1 MREILFKAKAK
12 NWRERPKE
20 WWWVEGYYA
29 KMGKDD
35 LVRNYIIQN
44 YALAGLSEDPEM
56 NMCFNDVEI
65 DPGTLCQYTGMKDKN
80 EKRIWE
86 NDLIVIGG
94 KICLVKWSEKDTRWC
109 FIRKLTDQEAFF
121 GGPINPND
129 CKVIGNIFDDL
140 ELWGENTY
148 EY

>member
-1 MREILFKAKAK
+1 MREILFKAKRK
-12 NWRERPKE
+12 NLRELPKE
-20 WWWVEGYYA
+20 EWWVYGDAIHEPIGMTIRY
-29 KMGKDD
+29 MNQGISVRIPVD
-35 LVRNYIIQN
+35 L
-44 YALAGLSEDPEM
+44 E
-56 NMCFNDVEI
+56 
-65 DPGTLCQYTGMKDKN
+65 TLCQYTGMKDKN

-94 KICLVKWSEKDTRWC
+94 KICLVKWSEKDVGWC

-140 ELWGENTY
+140 ELWGKNTY